1 MRRRIGAWRDVGQIE
16 EDALTNHAKL
26 QARLEARLKQLGAEV
41 EKLEGE
47 AMQPL
52 DPDWSEQANQ
62 LEEMETAEG
71 LEQVRLS
78 EARDIRAALQRI
90 DDGSYGV
97 CAACGG
103 DIAPARLAAQPTAT
117 LCISCA
123 A

>member
-26 QARLEARLKQLGAEV
+26 QARLEARLKELGAEV

-62 LEEMETAEG
+62 LEEIDVAEG
-71 LEQVRLS
+71 LEQVRTD
-78 EARDIRAALQRI
+78 EARDIRAALQRLR
-90 DDGSYGV
+90 DGSYGV
-97 CAACGG
+97 CAKCGG
-103 DIAPARLAAQPTAT
+103 EIAEARLEALPTAT
-117 LCISCA
+117 LCIKCA
-123 A
+123 G